1 MSYTY
6 YTLNPI
12 LLLIAIVP
20 GVYLLH
26 FVYKHDRIEPE
37 PKPLLIK
44 CFIFGILST
53 SAAVITEMI
62 GSGILNYVIAPDST
76 SEPNT
81 KLILYNFLLY
91 FFVVALSEEGF
102 KYLFLKL
109 ATWKDPAFDYQFDG
123 IVYAVFVALGF
134 AIKENIMYVSQY
146 GLATGIVRA
155 FTAVPG
161 HASFGVM
168 MGAWYGMAKKYFML
182 GDQEKY
188 SKYKKY
194 ALWIPV
200 VLHGLYDFFAS
211 MQLNIMF
218 FAIVIA
224 MFVICYK
231 IVKTVSANDNYLNNV
246 RIPNADPDFQY
257 RTIPNEP
264 NAQNVQSRPVNPN
277 VNNGPAAQS
286 RPVEPNVQYRPAE
299 PSAQPRPVDPNVPNR
314 PVEPTVQNR
323 TVDTNSYNRTIDTN
337 DFNRPNGPTQ

>member
-1 MSYTY
+1 M

-12 LLLIAIVP
+12 LLLVAILP
-20 GVYLLH
+20 GAYLLY

-62 GSGILNYVIAPDST
+62 GSYILSYFFTRPTV
-76 SEPNT
+76 
-81 KLILYNFLLY
+81 LYNFLMY

-109 ATWKDPAFDYQFDG
+109 ATWKDEAFDYQFDG
-123 IVYAVFVALGF
+123 IVYAVFIALGF

-188 SKYKKY
+188 GKYKKY

-200 VLHGLYDFFAS
+200 ILHGLYDFFAS
-211 MQLNIMF
+211 SQSELSVIMF

-224 MFVICYK
+224 MFVMCFK

-264 NAQNVQSRPVNPN
+264 NVQNVQSRPVNPN
-277 VNNGPAAQS
+277 GQNVSGN
-286 RPVEPNVQYRPAE
+286 PNVQYRPAE
-299 PSAQPRPVDPNVPNR
+299 PSAQPRPVEPNVPNR
-314 PVEPTVQNR
+314 PVEPNVQNR